1 MKRPLLALLLT
12 AALLLGGCMPPY
24 TAPYE
29 ANYTDLGIPA
39 LQQYPEGIPAR
50 NIWDMI
56 VVGDALWVGGGDYDK
71 NSGPVT
77 MHYYDLATGEW
88 QTSTE
93 LPDEEISHFVTVG
106 DTVIATGTDPKENWS
121 LGNFYRL
128 TAEQTWETVR
138 NLPGGIHNYD
148 MTAFDG
154 KLFAALGVETGNSP
168 IVCST
173 DGGESFT
180 AVPMLREGQ
189 PLDTTGGIYIRVYRF
204 FEQNGTL
211 YALFRFSDGEELYEQ
226 AIYRYDGNAF
236 VYHADWN
243 EAIRRTRYNHKVVSA
258 AEVWGG
264 STYLATGRLYRTT
277 DFVEVEEITVADGVL
292 VTDLL
297 QEDGVL
303 YALGC
308 NYDKEQQTYRITL
321 WRSVPDG
328 FACVWY
334 FDYALPGISFLRHQ
348 NITYIGVG
356 SLSEQPHDQN
366 GTLLCVPDKE

>member
-1 MKRPLLALLLT
+1 MKKRIVMLLLVL
-12 AALLLGGCMPPY
+12 ALLLGGCVPPPA
-24 TAPYE
+24 APYE

-39 LQQYPEGIPAR
+39 LLQYPEGIPAR

-56 VVGDALWVGGGDYDK
+56 VVDDALWVGGGDYDK

-77 MHYYDLATGEW
+77 MHYYDLANGVW
-88 QTSTE
+88 QTANA
-93 LPDEEISHFVTVG
+93 LPDEEISRFVTVG
-106 DTVIATGTDPKENWS
+106 ETVIATGTDPKENWS

-128 TAEQTWETVR
+128 TVKRTWETVR

-148 MTAFDG
+148 MIEFDG
-154 KLFAALGVETGNSP
+154 KLFAALGVEDPHSP

-173 DGGESFT
+173 DGGENFT
-180 AVPMLREGQ
+180 AVPMLQDGQ
-189 PLDTTGGIYIRVYRF
+189 PLDTRGGVYIRIYRF
-204 FEQNGTL
+204 FEQEGAL
-211 YALFRFSDGEELYEQ
+211 YALFRFSDGEEFYEQ
-226 AIYRYDGNAF
+226 LVYRYDGEAF
-236 VYHADWN
+236 VYHADWSN
-243 EAIRRTRYNHKVVSA
+243 LVRRTRFNHKVVSA
-258 AEVWGG
+258 AEAWGG
-264 STYLATGRLYRTT
+264 STYFVTGRLYRTT
-277 DFVEVEEITVADGVL
+277 DFVEVEEITLADGVQ

-308 NYDKEQQTYRITL
+308 CYDKEQKTYRTTL
-321 WRSVPDG
+321 WKSVSDG

-348 NITYIGVG
+348 NTTYIGVG
-356 SLSEQPHDQN
+356 LLSEQPHPQN